1 MVVMMAIVTRFL
13 GQTKVQRARVKAS
26 CEAGSVVILW
36 EVDVDAETNHR
47 LAREALV
54 KKLNWTVGTWVTGF
68 LSNGSQVHV
77 RVIGDRL

>member
-1 MVVMMAIVTRFL
+1 MMAIVTKYL
-13 GQTKVQRARVKAS
+13 GLTKVQRSRVKAS
-26 CEAGSVVILW
+26 CEAGSIVILW

-77 RVIGDRL
+77 RVEGDRL